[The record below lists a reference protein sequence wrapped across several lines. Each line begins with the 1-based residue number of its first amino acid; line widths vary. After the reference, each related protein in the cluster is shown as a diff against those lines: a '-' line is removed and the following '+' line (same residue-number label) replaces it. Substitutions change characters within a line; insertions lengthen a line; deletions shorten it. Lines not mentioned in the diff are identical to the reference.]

1 MMVTEEKL
9 TVIFPF
15 VFSFLYRYPLYKSFF
30 FFSISL
36 FSHIL
41 QPCYR
46 VLSLKLGTKT
56 IVSVFYLG
64 RKRTRVKQQ
73 RAPGCKQGAA
83 REEAWLED
91 RSPQD

>member
-1 MMVTEEKL
+1 MVTEEKL
-9 TVIFPF
+9 TDSYLSFCIFISLSI
-15 VFSFLYRYPLYKSFF
+15 SFIQVL